1 VADSPGVKRLLICS
15 ALALATLAA
24 GLGRAGADAA
34 RSGNQIKILAP
45 TPVHSKIVYDLT
57 VQGFARRRASAYL
70 FVDYSGCA
78 ASFAAEA
85 RRIPHAYDSYSVLGT
100 FAEVSGWKSS
110 SAGTDHACAYLVDRS
125 GVQLASDRI
134 SFPVR

>member
-1 VADSPGVKRLLICS
+1 MCS
-15 ALALATLAA
+15 ALALATLVV
-24 GLGRAGADAA
+24 GLGQAAADAM
-34 RSGNQIKILAP
+34 RTNHITIVAP
-45 TPVHSKIVYDLT
+45 TSVRSQIVYDLT

-85 RRIPHAYDSYSVLGT
+85 RRVPHTYDSYPVLRS

-134 SFPVR
+134 SFPIR

>member
-1 VADSPGVKRLLICS
+1 MKRLLVSS
-15 ALALATLAA
+15 ALALATLVA
-24 GLGRAGADAA
+24 GLGQAAADAV
-34 RSGNQIKILAP
+34 RPNQITIVAP
-45 TPVHSKIVYDLT
+45 TSVRSQIVYDVT

-70 FVDYSGCA
+70 FVDYGGCP

-85 RRIPHAYDSYSVLGT
+85 RRAGHGYDSYPVLGS

-134 SFPVR
+134 SFPIR